1 MILKIT
7 DIKKEAPAGVSRKH
21 HLAVL
26 LHRVE
31 VHVGQEVDAHLDLF
45 LRQEDGSYQRHQ
57 EAHYQRAYSQA
68 QIQRV
73 LEECDLALEGVYQ
86 DLSPRRAVEEQ
97 GRLLFVA
104 RKR

>member
-1 MILKIT
+1 M
-7 DIKKEAPAGVSRKH
+7 
-21 HLAVL
+21 
-26 LHRVE
+26 
-31 VHVGQEVDAHLDLF
+31 DLF
-45 LRQEDGSYQRHQ
+45 LKQEDGSYQRHQ
-57 EAHYQRAYSQA
+57 EVHYQRAYSQA

-86 DLSPRRAVEEQ
+86 DLSPRRAATEQ